1 MFWIGVA
8 VACGHPP
15 FCKYTNH
22 GDNPT
27 RLVNQGAGTACNAT
41 FSEQR
46 SQSQTAVYSNAA
58 PGPII
63 HSAPRVDREVQL
75 VNGFQLRRRALSKT
89 TVLTV
94 ACVKYGICGC
104 SDAGCWY

>member
-1 MFWIGVA
+1 MA
-8 VACGHPP
+8 VAGCYVH
-15 FCKYTNH
+15 YADTETTAI
-22 GDNPT
+22 T
-27 RLVNQGAGTACNAT
+27 RLALSIKELELLAL
-41 FSEQR
+41 QR

-58 PGPII
+58 AGPVI
-63 HSAPRVDREVQL
+63 HSAQRVDCEVQL
-75 VNGFQLRRRALSKT
+75 MNGFQFRRRALSKT

>member
-1 MFWIGVA
+1 MIRYA
-8 VACGHPP
+8 DTQTAP
-15 FCKYTNH
+15 KN
-22 GDNPT
+22 
-27 RLVNQGAGTACNAT
+27 RLALSIKELELLAM
-41 FSEQR
+41 QR

-58 PGPII
+58 PGPVI

-75 VNGFQLRRRALSKT
+75 VNGFQAKRCALSKT
-89 TVLTV
+89 TVLNV

>member
-1 MFWIGVA
+1 MA
-8 VACGHPP
+8 VACGNLH
-15 FCKYTNH
+15 FADTETTVI
-22 GDNPT
+22 T
-27 RLVNQGAGTACNAT
+27 RLALSIKELELLAM
-41 FSEQR
+41 QR